1 MAAMSLSL
9 ARCVEAVARLL
20 DSCGPLEPVRLC
32 LSARDVQA
40 EVCAGGPAASQ
51 SMARLSAATG
61 SEGCGRAGD
70 RDDGVLTADLGDG
83 LVLVAAVDP
92 PRRRTAL
99 GRPRATSTSAA
110 AGLLRTLVPWTAS
123 LDQELLPDVQLWVE
137 DHGEDFTV
145 RLVVSAASE
154 DELDRLAAAAGTGL
168 GRVRTWRT
176 DSGLDGQ
183 GGLPC
188 GRTVQLGVV
197 RLP

>member
-1 MAAMSLSL
+1 MSLSL

-32 LSARDVQA
+32 MTARDVQA
-40 EVCAGGPAASQ
+40 EVCADGPAASQ
-51 SMARLSAATG
+51 SMARLAAATG
-61 SEGCGRAGD
+61 SETSGRTGD
-70 RDDGVLTADLGDG
+70 RDDGVLTADLEDG

-92 PRRRTAL
+92 PRRRPAL
-99 GRPRATSTSAA
+99 GRLRATSTSAA
-110 AGLLRTLVPWTAS
+110 TGLLRTLAPWTAA

-137 DHGEDFTV
+137 DDGEDFTV
-145 RLVVSAASE
+145 RLVASAASE
-154 DELDRLAAAAGTGL
+154 DELNRVAAAAGTGL

-183 GGLPC
+183 GSLPC
-188 GRTVQLGVV
+188 GQAVQLGVV